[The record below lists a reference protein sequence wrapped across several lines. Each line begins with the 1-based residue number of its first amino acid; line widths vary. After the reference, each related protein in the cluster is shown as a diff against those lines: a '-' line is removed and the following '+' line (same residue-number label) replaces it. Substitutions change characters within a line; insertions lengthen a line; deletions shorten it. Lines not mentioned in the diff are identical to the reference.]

1 MEAVRDRLASRTAVL
16 RVLGV
21 FWLIDAGLQA
31 ETSKFAPSYPL
42 GELAQSSMGLPPWA
56 HAAVY
61 AGIDPFVAHWGLW
74 NLAATL
80 LQAVIG
86 ISLLSNRAPR
96 ATITVSVAWAGMIW
110 WVGEGFGFLPSGQA
124 LVLGGAPGA
133 ALAYAV
139 LAGLA
144 WPRPGRRDMT
154 PAAWKATW
162 ATLWL
167 GGAALQIFGSW
178 SPARVLEANLSEHSN
193 GQPGFLAATA
203 HFAYRLTEAHP
214 LVVPVALALVQ
225 TAVGLG
231 GLTARRRPQRW
242 IYLGMATAGP
252 FWVVGEQVGSVF
264 SGGTDLGLAP
274 LVVLLACAG
283 LPRPLGRP
291 TRRRVP
297 DALII
302 DLRRLGVI
310 TGTLLA
316 TPLILAAGMI
326 RPQWGRHVTRHSV
339 LILGRLLG
347 VRIQIDA
354 PRAPADAD
362 GHVVVAN
369 HSSPLDIPAMVVAF
383 PRARM
388 IMAAD
393 ILPGWLAPVIRRC
406 LGVIPIDRK
415 NPATANKV
423 LADLAAE
430 ADGDIV
436 IFPEGAI
443 APVGQR
449 LGFKSGPFVLA
460 IQSARSVLPVA
471 IHGASTSLAPRAQ
484 LRLRPGLVTV
494 EVLDPIPVTDL
505 GLGDRKTLREATC
518 RAMLDALGPED
529 GGRGRTPGWRAAE
542 D

>member
-1 MEAVRDRLASRTAVL
+1 
-16 RVLGV
+16 
-21 FWLIDAGLQA
+21 
-31 ETSKFAPSYPL
+31 
-42 GELAQSSMGLPPWA
+42 AQSSMGLPPWA
-56 HAAVY
+56 HTAVY

-80 LQAVIG
+80 VQAVIG
-86 ISLLSNRAPR
+86 IALLTNRAPR
-96 ATITVSVAWAGMIW
+96 AAITVSVTWAGMIW

-167 GGAALQIFGSW
+167 GGAALQMLGSW

-193 GQPGFLAATA
+193 GQPGFLASTA
-203 HFAYRLTEAHP
+203 HFAYRLTEGHP
-214 LVVPVALALVQ
+214 LLVPVALALVQ
-225 TAVGLG
+225 AAVGLG
-231 GLTARRRPQRW
+231 GLTARHRPQPW
-242 IYLGMATAGP
+242 IYLGMATAGL
-252 FWVVGEQVGSVF
+252 FWVVGEQMGSVF
-264 SGGTDLGLAP
+264 SGGTDLGLGP
-274 LVVLLACAG
+274 LVILLACAG
-283 LPRPLGRP
+283 LPGPLSRP
-291 TRRRVP
+291 TRRLEP
-297 DALII
+297 DTLIT
-302 DLRRLGVI
+302 DVRRLGVI

-316 TPLILAAGMI
+316 TPLILAAGVI
-326 RPQWGRHVTRHSV
+326 RPQWGRQVTRHCV
-339 LILGRLLG
+339 LILGPMLG
-347 VRIQIDA
+347 VRIRIEEHQG
-354 PRAPADAD
+354 PADGR

-406 LGVIPIDRK
+406 LGVIPIDRN
-415 NPATANKV
+415 NPATAHQV
-423 LADLAAE
+423 LADLAGE
-430 ADGDIV
+430 TDGDIV

-460 IQSARSVLPVA
+460 IQSGRAVLPVA
-471 IHGASTSLAPRAQ
+471 IHGASASLAPRAQ

-494 EVLDPIPVTDL
+494 EVLDPIPVSGL
-505 GLGDRKTLREATC
+505 GLGERKALREATR
-518 RAMLDALGPED
+518 RAILDALGPED
-529 GGRGRTPGWRAAE
+529 GGRGLPRGPDVPPCPQTHADLVGPPTQDRNVVSVSYIQAAPGAE
-542 D
+542 